1 MHGKIIALT
10 FLNLNVI
17 HLKKVFLSNLKPII
31 GQFLDRW
38 GGERGKARRL
48 LTGKQKAAD

>member
-1 MHGKIIALT
+1 MHGKIKSTNILKLI
-10 FLNLNVI
+10 FF

-31 GQFLDRW
+31 GQSLDRW
-38 GGERGKARRL
+38 GGEVGKARCL